1 MCMERALGMHGVT
14 KTYKTVH
21 RACTGLQNVRNF
33 KKIGQTVQKWQ
44 QKTFFFKQ
52 TNYQGIIN

>member
-44 QKTFFFKQ
+44 QKTFFLNKQ
-52 TNYQGIIN
+52 IISE